1 MIVNKRQNIAMST
14 TNNTQ
19 PGFLGRG
26 WAFPPA
32 FDRDNGTVEMVSDVT
47 DIGQSLNILLST
59 SLGERVM
66 QPNYGCALQPYLFE
80 PLNASLIG
88 YLKDRV
94 SNAILFYEPRIQVLS
109 VEVTALDS
117 TELWAGKFRITVT
130 YNIIQTN
137 SRLNY
142 VYDYYLTEA
151 LQPI

>member
-1 MIVNKRQNIAMST
+1 MST
-14 TNNTQ
+14 TNEPQ

-32 FDRDNGTVEMVSDVT
+32 FDRDAGTVEMVSGVT
-47 DIGQSLNILLST
+47 DIEQSLNILLST

-94 SNAILFYEPRIQVLS
+94 TNSILFYEPRINVIN
-109 VEVTALDS
+109 VEVTAADS
-117 TELWAGKFRITVT
+117 TDIWSGKFRITVT
-130 YNIIQTN
+130 YDIIQTN

-142 VYDYYLTEA
+142 VYDYYLKES

>member
-1 MIVNKRQNIAMST
+1 MST
-14 TNNTQ
+14 TTNTQ

-26 WAFPPA
+26 WSFPPT
-32 FDRDNGTVEMVSDVT
+32 FDPGNGTVDLVSDVT
-47 DIGQSLNILLST
+47 DIEQSLNILLST

-66 QPNYGCALQPYLFE
+66 QPNYGCALQPYMFE
-80 PLNASLIG
+80 PLNATLIG

-94 SNAILFYEPRIQVLS
+94 NNAILFYEPRITVIS
-109 VEVTALDS
+109 VDVTAIDS
-117 TELWAGKFRITVT
+117 TDLWSGKFTITVT
-130 YNIIQTN
+130 YDIIQTN

>member
-1 MIVNKRQNIAMST
+1 MST
-14 TNNTQ
+14 SSNTQ
-19 PGFLGRG
+19 SGFLGTG
-26 WAFPPA
+26 WSFPPT
-32 FDRDNGTVEMVSDVT
+32 FDPISGTVVLVSDVT
-47 DIGQSLNILLST
+47 DIEESLNILLST

-80 PLNASLIG
+80 PLNATVIG

-94 SNAILFYEPRIQVLS
+94 QNAILFYEPRITVS
-109 VEVTALDS
+109 SIDVTALDS
-117 TELWAGKFRITVT
+117 PELWAGRFRITVT
-130 YNIIQTN
+130 YSIIQTN

>member
-1 MIVNKRQNIAMST
+1 MST
-14 TNNTQ
+14 TTNAQ

-26 WAFPPA
+26 WSFPPV
-32 FDRDNGTVEMVSDVT
+32 FDPTTGTVELVSDIT
-47 DIGQSLNILLST
+47 DIEQSMNILLST

-80 PLNASLIG
+80 PLNASVIG

-94 SNAILFYEPRIQVLS
+94 HNAILFYEPRITVVS
-109 VEVTALDS
+109 IDVTALDS
-117 TELWAGKFRITVT
+117 TELWAGRFRITVT
-130 YNIIQTN
+130 YDIIQTN

>member
-1 MIVNKRQNIAMST
+1 MST
-14 TNNTQ
+14 TTNTQ
-19 PGFLGRG
+19 SGFLGTG
-26 WAFPPA
+26 WSFPPS
-32 FDRDNGTVEMVSDVT
+32 FDPVAGTVVMVSDAK
-47 DIGQSLNILLST
+47 DIEESLNILLST

-66 QPNYGCALQPYLFE
+66 QPTYGCALQLYLFE
-80 PLNASLIG
+80 PLNATVIG

-94 SNAILFYEPRIQVLS
+94 QNSILYFEPRIVVIS
-109 VEVTALDS
+109 VDVTALNS
-117 TELWAGKFRITVT
+117 PALWAGQFRITVT

>member
-1 MIVNKRQNIAMST
+1 MST
-14 TNNTQ
+14 SSNTQ
-19 PGFLGRG
+19 SGFLGTG
-26 WAFPPA
+26 WSFPPT
-32 FDRDNGTVEMVSDVT
+32 FDPISGTVVLVSDVT
-47 DIGQSLNILLST
+47 DIEESLNILLST

-80 PLNASLIG
+80 PLNATVIG

-94 SNAILFYEPRIQVLS
+94 QNAILFYEPRITVIS
-109 VEVTALDS
+109 IDVTALDS
-117 TELWAGKFRITVT
+117 PELWAGRFRINVT
-130 YNIIQTN
+130 YSIIQTN

>member
-1 MIVNKRQNIAMST
+1 MST
-14 TNNTQ
+14 TTNTQ
-19 PGFLGRG
+19 SGFLGTG
-26 WAFPPA
+26 WSFPPT
-32 FDRDNGTVEMVSDVT
+32 FDPAAGTVVLVSDVT
-47 DIGQSLNILLST
+47 DIEQSLNILLST

-94 SNAILFYEPRIQVLS
+94 QNAILFYEPRITVVS
-109 VEVTALDS
+109 IDVTAQDS
-117 TELWAGKFRITVT
+117 PQLWAGQFQITVT
-130 YNIIQTN
+130 YDIIQTN

-142 VYDYYLTEA
+142 VYSYYLNEA

>member
-1 MIVNKRQNIAMST
+1 MDT
-14 TNNTQ
+14 TNNIQ

-26 WAFPPA
+26 WAFPPS
-32 FDRDNGTVEMVSDVT
+32 FDRNSGTVEMVSDVT
-47 DIGQSLNILLST
+47 DIEQSLGILLST
-59 SLGERVM
+59 TLGERVM
-66 QPNYGCALQPYLFE
+66 QPNYGCSLQPYLFE

-94 SNAILFYEPRIQVLS
+94 SNSILFYEPRIQVIS
-109 VEVTALDS
+109 IDVTAQDS
-117 TELWAGKFRITVT
+117 PDLWAGKFQIVVT

-142 VYDYYLTEA
+142 VYDYYLTES

>member
-1 MIVNKRQNIAMST
+1 MST
-14 TNNTQ
+14 TTNSQ

-32 FDRDNGTVEMVSDVT
+32 FDRNTGLVEMVSDVT
-47 DIGQSLNILLST
+47 DIEQSLNILLST
-59 SLGERVM
+59 GLGERVM
-66 QPNYGCALQPYLFE
+66 QPDYGCALQPYLFE

-94 SNAILFYEPRIQVLS
+94 QNSILFYEPRIV
-109 VEVTALDS
+109 VIGVDVTAMDS
-117 TELWAGKFRITVT
+117 PELWAGRFRITVT
-130 YNIIQTN
+130 YDIIQTN

-151 LQPI
+151 LMPI

>member
-1 MIVNKRQNIAMST
+1 MNT
-14 TNNTQ
+14 TNNI

-32 FDRDNGTVEMVSDVT
+32 FDRGSGTVEMASDVT
-47 DIGQSLNILLST
+47 DIEQSLHILLST
-59 SLGERVM
+59 ELGERVM
-66 QPNYGCALQPYLFE
+66 QPDYGCALRPYLFE

-94 SNAILFYEPRIQVLS
+94 GNAILFYEPRIQV
-109 VEVTALDS
+109 VGVDVTAIDS
-117 TELWAGKFRITVT
+117 TELWAGRFRITVT
-130 YNIIQTN
+130 YDVRSTN